1 MIELYY
7 WFFTGHWPCSLWSS
21 TASSS
26 QLNMRGVFL
35 HVLGDALGSVVV
47 IISALIIWLC
57 EGDWRFY
64 VDPAM
69 RYKPSSYC
77 GNIWILYTR
86 LILHLFFFFLLALQY
101 SKLFR
106 HTMGM
111 KRDNGSKIDIRA
123 IISVDWYKGNYFSRQ
138 RIQKVG
144 TFWCVVMAQVSSMVH
159 ENFPM
164 VIVSLCI

>member
-7 WFFTGHWPCSLWSS
+7 WFFTGRWPCSLWSS

-69 RYKPSSYC
+69 RYQPSFYC
-77 GNIWILYTR
+77 GNIWILCTG
-86 LILHLFFFFLLALQY
+86 LILHLFFFFSFGLAQQQTISSY
-101 SKLFR
+101 
-106 HTMGM
+106 
-111 KRDNGSKIDIRA
+111 NGGEKGQ
-123 IISVDWYKGNYFSRQ
+123 WEQNWNKGNYFSRQ

-144 TFWCVVMAQVSSMVH
+144 IFLCVVMAQVSSMVH
-159 ENFPM
+159 ETLPM